1 MHILL
6 IIALCTLVGLV
17 MLRAWPSLDTK
28 QKTQWAL
35 VTTAVMLGALALTG
49 RMHWLGVLVAGLA
62 ASLRGLIPVLIR
74 LLPLLQQQLQRHS
87 FSSKDQQEQES
98 EVNTDILSMRLHH
111 ETGEISGKVLSGPFS
126 GKQLNNLTLS
136 QCQQL
141 LNYCEEEDQDS
152 VDLLNAYLEQRFGES
167 DASADHE
174 ETKNDSS
181 IEMNNHEALAVLG
194 LEEGATREE
203 IIAAHKKLIQK
214 MHPDRGG
221 STYLA
226 SKINQAKD
234 ILLG

>member
-6 IIALCTLVGLV
+6 IIAFCTLVGLV
-17 MLRAWPSLDTK
+17 MLRAWPSLDTR
-28 QKTQWAL
+28 QKTQWVL
-35 VTTAVMLGALALTG
+35 VTTAVILGALALTG
-49 RMHWLGVLVAGLA
+49 RMHWVGVLVAGLA
-62 ASLRGLIPVLIR
+62 ASLRGLMPVLIR

-98 EVNTDILSMRLHH
+98 EVNTNILSMRLNH
-111 ETGEISGKVLSGPFS
+111 ETGELSGEVLSGPFS
-126 GKQLNNLTLS
+126 GKQLNNLTLT

-141 LNYCEEEDQDS
+141 LNDCEEEDQDS

-167 DASADHE
+167 YGSADHE
-174 ETKNDSS
+174 ETKNDGSV
-181 IEMNNHEALAVLG
+181 EMNSHEALAVLG
-194 LEEGATREE
+194 LEEGAAREE

-234 ILLG
+234 ILLS

>member
-6 IIALCTLVGLV
+6 IIAFCTLVGFV

-35 VTTAVMLGALALTG
+35 VTTAVILGALALTG

-74 LLPLLQQQLQRHS
+74 LLPLLQQQFQRHS

-98 EVNTDILSMRLHH
+98 EVNTNILSMRLNH
-111 ETGEISGKVLSGPFS
+111 ETGELSGEVLSGPFS

-141 LNYCEEEDQDS
+141 LNHCEEEDQDS

-167 DASADHE
+167 YGSADHE
-174 ETKNDSS
+174 ETKSGSS

-194 LEEGATREE
+194 LEEGATRED

>member
-1 MHILL
+1 MHIL
-6 IIALCTLVGLV
+6 IIGIFCILAGLT
-17 MLRAWPSLDTK
+17 MLRAWPSLNKK
-28 QKTQWAL
+28 QKTQSVL
-35 VTTAVMLGALALTG
+35 ISTAVILGALALTG
-49 RMHWLGVLVAGLA
+49 RMHWLGVVVAGLA
-62 ASLRGLIPVLIR
+62 ASLRGLLPVLIR
-74 LLPLLQQQLQRHS
+74 LLPMLQQQLQRHF
-87 FSSKDQQEQES
+87 FSSKDQQEHES
-98 EVNTDILSMRLHH
+98 EVKTNILSMQLNH
-111 ETGEISGKVLSGPFS
+111 ETGELSGKILSGPFS
-126 GKQLNNLTLS
+126 GKQLKHLTQT

-167 DASADHE
+167 DASADHDE
-174 ETKNDSS
+174 AKSDSS
-181 IEMNNHEALAVLG
+181 TEMNSHEALAVLG

-234 ILLG
+234 MLLG